1 MDLGILSEKTEGR
14 SEVGQIRAGST
25 RPRRGWV
32 RVEGREGNQEVG
44 RIRGEAVV
52 SQLPPEKKVFLPSDP
67 QFSHL

>member
-1 MDLGILSEKTEGR
+1 M
-14 SEVGQIRAGST
+14 GQIRAGSM

-32 RVEGREGNQEVG
+32 RVEGLRVEGREDNREVG